1 MAAPISNAI
10 AAYTNAGRVA
20 GAAGPAAEGGGD
32 SFAALLK
39 QATGDVG
46 DALRQSEAASLQA
59 VTGKPD
65 LAQVAAAVN
74 NAEVALQA
82 VIAVRDRVIQA
93 YNDITKMPI

>member
-10 AAYTNAGRVA
+10 AAYTNAGRIA
-20 GAAGPAAEGGGD
+20 GGAAPDPEGGAN
-32 SFAALLK
+32 FASLLK
-39 QATGDVG
+39 QAAGDVG
-46 DALRQSEAASLQA
+46 DALKQGEAASLQA

-74 NAEVALQA
+74 NAEIALQA

-93 YNDITKMPI
+93 YQDISKMPI

>member
-20 GAAGPAAEGGGD
+20 GAAGPAAADGGE

-39 QATGDVG
+39 QSAGDVG
-46 DALRQSEAASLQA
+46 DALHKGEAASLQA

-65 LAQVAAAVN
+65 LAQVAAAAN
-74 NAEVALQA
+74 NAEIALQA

-93 YNDITKMPI
+93 YNDISKMPI